1 MTMVKLEKNESF
13 EVALKRFKRKCMK
26 AGIFTE
32 VRKRRYYEKPS
43 IRRRKKVASAKRLA
57 MKKRVF

>member
-1 MTMVKLEKNESF
+1 MTIVKLEENEPF
-13 EVALKRFKRKCMK
+13 EVALKRFKRKCVK

-43 IRRRKKVASAKRLA
+43 SRRRKKVASAKRQT
-57 MKKRVF
+57 MKKGAF